1 MKRKDID
8 TARRQAGWVIIHGG
22 SHDLAQHPQRP
33 GVKIPI
39 PRHKEVNEQTAKGI
53 LRQAG
58 IK

>member
-8 TARRQAGWVIIHGG
+8 KALRKAGWIIIHGG
-22 SHDLAQHPQRP
+22 NHDLAQHPQMP

-39 PRHKEVNEQTAKGI
+39 PRHTEVNEQTAKGI

-58 IK
+58 LI

>member
-8 TARRQAGWVIIHGG
+8 KLLRKAGWSILHGG

-39 PRHKEVNEQTAKGI
+39 PRHAEVNEQTARAI

-58 IK
+58 IR